1 MTEQDQAGPAPADD
15 APPADRYKDLP
26 DGVTP
31 ELAEE
36 RIKRAFAK
44 HGARRL
50 ERRDREVAAF
60 QASERAEAIRLNRAG
75 ALRTHVAEGVTVY
88 FTACACKWHGLRVSD
103 PEVALR
109 EYDAHP
115 CTIPLDTEA
124 DHPAFRE
131 LRTVDGVL
139 VKRPASTLAL
149 NQVLDDGQIV
159 NSLTAPVGGE
169 VTTDTARITTDDEDV
184 ARRFAL
190 LELK

>member
-1 MTEQDQAGPAPADD
+1 MTEQDQAGPVLADD

-26 DGVTP
+26 EGVTP

-36 RIKRAFAK
+36 RLKRAFAK

-109 EYDAHP
+109 EYDEHP

-131 LRTVDGVL
+131 LRTVDGRL

-149 NQVLDDGQIV
+149 NQVLDDGTIL
-159 NSLTAPVGGE
+159 NSITAPMGE
-169 VTTDTARITTDDEDV
+169 VATDTARTTTLDED
-184 ARRFAL
+184 AAQRFAL